1 MKLIRVMA
9 KMVLTATVVM
19 VAIESMKPNINRRT
33 KRRIKRC
40 MKVTKSMIDT
50 FYSNAMLLLD

>member
-1 MKLIRVMA
+1 MA
-9 KMVLTATVVM
+9 KMVLTETVIM

-33 KRRIKRC
+33 KRMIKRC